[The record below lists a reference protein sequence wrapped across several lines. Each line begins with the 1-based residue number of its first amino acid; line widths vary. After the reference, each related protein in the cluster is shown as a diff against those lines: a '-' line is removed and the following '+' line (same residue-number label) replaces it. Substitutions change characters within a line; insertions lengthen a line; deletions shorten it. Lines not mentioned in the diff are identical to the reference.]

1 MSVCHHTLI
10 QAFGYLVMAE
20 LRNIHKYLART
31 TAWMLIMPVVNQQ
44 SETITLHL
52 GDSSFDVE
60 PEFFI
65 SMSYVYSM
73 FLQDWHQE

>member
-1 MSVCHHTLI
+1 
-10 QAFGYLVMAE
+10 
-20 LRNIHKYLART
+20 
-31 TAWMLIMPVVNQQ
+31 MPVVNQQ